1 MIKSQKKPDPNKF
14 NIILLDFALA
24 HMKTFPNVDVYNK
37 LHFLLQHY
45 PDFVRRYH
53 MCGQKSAESHESV
66 HTLLSRL
73 KESVKRMT
81 STQKQFNTIF
91 SRSLSILKPDMAQVQ
106 NKLSDNKKNRRT
118 TSNYNTNKA
127 TRRQDEVEF
136 TATIFG
142 PSVQVDGEDFTELIG
157 GGRIQSI
164 FKHVFLFV
172 KTARA
177 PDEWVEGLERLNL
190 LSDVKIEEAKYAS
203 H

>member
-1 MIKSQKKPDPNKF
+1 
-14 NIILLDFALA
+14 
-24 HMKTFPNVDVYNK
+24 
-37 LHFLLQHY
+37 
-45 PDFVRRYH
+45 
-53 MCGQKSAESHESV
+53 
-66 HTLLSRL
+66 
-73 KESVKRMT
+73 MT

-118 TSNYNTNKA
+118 TGNYNTNKA

-177 PDEWVEGLERLNL
+177 PGKWVKRLEQLNL
-190 LSDVKIEEAKYAS
+190 LSAVKIEEAKYAS

>member
-1 MIKSQKKPDPNKF
+1 
-14 NIILLDFALA
+14 
-24 HMKTFPNVDVYNK
+24 
-37 LHFLLQHY
+37 
-45 PDFVRRYH
+45 
-53 MCGQKSAESHESV
+53 
-66 HTLLSRL
+66 
-73 KESVKRMT
+73 MT

-91 SRSLSILKPDMAQVQ
+91 SRSLSILKPDMAQVL
-106 NKLSDNKKNRRT
+106 KKVSDNKKNRRT
-118 TSNYNTNKA
+118 TGNYNTNKA

-157 GGRIQSI
+157 GGRIQSR

-177 PDEWVEGLERLNL
+177 PDEWVVGLEQLNL

>member
-1 MIKSQKKPDPNKF
+1 MIKSQKRLNPDTF
-14 NIILLDFALA
+14 NNVLLDFALA
-24 HMKTFPNVDVYNK
+24 HIKTFPNVNVYNK

-53 MCGQKSAESHESV
+53 MCGRKSAESHESV
-66 HTLLSRL
+66 HTLLSSL

-81 STQKQFNTIF
+81 STQQQFNTIF
-91 SRSLSILKPDMAQVQ
+91 SRSSSILKPGMAQVQ
-106 NKLSDNKKNRRT
+106 NRVSDNKRKRKKT
-118 TSNYNTNKA
+118 GHYNTNKA

-142 PSVQVDGEDFTELIG
+142 PSVQVDGEEFTELIG
-157 GGRIQSI
+157 GGRIQSR

-190 LSDVKIEEAKYAS
+190 LSAVKIEEAKYAS